1 MTGGRDSS
9 QLRED
14 ARTLA
19 RMGKIQICAV
29 DVTAFGGVR
38 TLAQCFAFAT
48 TFYFDYTRISD
59 SLRGS
64 SVKIGTIQR
73 RLAWP
78 LRKDDTH
85 KSRRVHNFFL
95 LCFFIYSVLV
105 TGGPVYCLLS
115 ELSVGWREF
124 AVCPSVTAV
133 CPSVRSASVDLF
145 LAALGSCG

>member
-1 MTGGRDSS
+1 MTGRRDSS

-85 KSRRVHNFFL
+85 KSRSVNSLTKQSSKKEGRQRTGFL
-95 LCFFIYSVLV
+95 SGII
-105 TGGPVYCLLS
+105 
-115 ELSVGWREF
+115 R
-124 AVCPSVTAV
+124 
-133 CPSVRSASVDLF
+133 
-145 LAALGSCG
+145 

>member
-85 KSRRVHNFFL
+85 KSRSVNNFF
-95 LCFFIYSVLV
+95 
-105 TGGPVYCLLS
+105 
-115 ELSVGWREF
+115 
-124 AVCPSVTAV
+124 ATAAFH
-133 CPSVRSASVDLF
+133 CHQSSSPEPIF
-145 LAALGSCG
+145 L